1 MSMSFTPLFPG
12 MLLDAAARF
21 AQDNENTRDFAG
33 TDPVRAMGWTC
44 TLVPEEAGGVGGT
57 LSDLASIVVGLATH
71 GVHLPVVETCAVAP
85 LLLQAASAET
95 STRWL
100 EAVCEGSAKIAPL
113 TSLSASLDD
122 IAVSAKQLDIGYAFT
137 GEVKGVDVSL
147 AATHY
152 IVPAVLQGSGE
163 TALFLVD
170 LEHMP
175 APAATYRTM
184 EGRRSA
190 DFRFDGVTVPA
201 VACIARGAVA
211 DAAIEQAD
219 NAALL
224 LTAADTVAALT
235 TLIEQTVKH
244 LQERRQFGVALA
256 SFQVLRHR
264 TADMYVRYLCAKG
277 LMLHAF
283 QEHERGQER
292 GDTHLRRTLRLM
304 KVALAETA
312 RLCAEGAIQMHG
324 GMGVSEEVLATRM
337 AQRLLASEFR
347 YGDRMTH
354 ASRLLHS
361 PTDTAVAHAAA
372 GGMSPVSRSS
382 S

>member
-21 AQDNENTRDFAG
+21 AQDNETTRDFAG
-33 TDPVRAMGWTC
+33 TDPVREMGWTC
-44 TLVPEEAGGVGGT
+44 TLMPEEAGGVGGT

-71 GVHLPVVETCAVAP
+71 GVHLPVIETCAVAP
-85 LLLQAASAET
+85 LLLQAANADTSA
-95 STRWL
+95 RWL

-113 TSLSASLDD
+113 TSLSASLDEV
-122 IAVSAKQLDIGYAFT
+122 ALTAKQLDIGYALT

-147 AATHY
+147 AATHHL
-152 IVPAVLQGSGE
+152 VPALLQGSGE

-170 LEHMP
+170 HEHMP
-175 APAATYRTM
+175 APSATYRTM

-190 DFRFDGVTVPA
+190 DFRLDGLTVPA
-201 VACIARGAVA
+201 VACIARGAA
-211 DAAIEQAD
+211 LDSAIGQAD

-224 LTAADTVAALT
+224 LTAADTVAALA

-277 LMLHAF
+277 LLMHAF
-283 QEHERGQER
+283 QEHERGAA
-292 GDTHLRRTLRLM
+292 DLRRTLRLM

-347 YGDRMTH
+347 YGDRMAH

-361 PTDTAVAHAAA
+361 PTEAAVADAAA
-372 GGMSPVSRSS
+372 RGMSHVARSS

>member
-1 MSMSFTPLFPG
+1 MSFTPLLPG

-21 AQDNENTRDFAG
+21 AQDNENTKDFAG
-33 TDPVRAMGWTC
+33 TDPVRQMGWTC

-57 LSDLASIVVGLATH
+57 LADLASIVVGLATH

-85 LLLQAASAET
+85 LLLQAANTDTA
-95 STRWL
+95 TRWL
-100 EAVCEGSAKIAPL
+100 QQVCEGSAKIAPL

-122 IAVSAKQLDIGYAFT
+122 IAVSAKQLDIGCAFT
-137 GEVKGVDVSL
+137 GQVKGVDVSL

-152 IVPAVLQGSGE
+152 IVPAVLQGSDE
-163 TALFLVD
+163 TALFVVD

-175 APAATYRTM
+175 APTATYRTM

-190 DFRFDGVTVPA
+190 DFTLDGITVPA
-201 VACIARGAVA
+201 VACIARGAAA

-283 QEHERGQER
+283 AEHERGA
-292 GDTHLRRTLRLM
+292 TNLRRTLRLM

-347 YGDRMTH
+347 YGDRLTH

-361 PTDTAVAHAAA
+361 PNQVAAA
-372 GGMSPVSRSS
+372 NATAPGMSPVSRSS

>member
-1 MSMSFTPLFPG
+1 MSFTPLFPG

-21 AQDNENTRDFAG
+21 AQDNETTRDFAG
-33 TDPVRAMGWTC
+33 TDPVREMGWTC

-71 GVHLPVVETCAVAP
+71 GVHLPVIETCAVAP
-85 LLLQAASAET
+85 LLLQAANADTSA
-95 STRWL
+95 RWL

-113 TSLSASLDD
+113 TSLSASLDEV
-122 IAVSAKQLDIGYAFT
+122 ALTAKQLDIGYALT

-147 AATHY
+147 AATHHL
-152 IVPAVLQGSGE
+152 VPALLQGSGE

-170 LEHMP
+170 HEHMP
-175 APAATYRTM
+175 APSATYRTM

-190 DFRFDGVTVPA
+190 DFRLDGLTVPA
-201 VACIARGAVA
+201 VACIARGAAV
-211 DAAIEQAD
+211 DSAIEQAD

-224 LTAADTVAALT
+224 LTAADTVAALA

-277 LMLHAF
+277 LLMHAF
-283 QEHERGQER
+283 QEHERGAA
-292 GDTHLRRTLRLM
+292 DLRRTLRLM

-347 YGDRMTH
+347 YGDRMAH

-361 PTDTAVAHAAA
+361 PTEAAVADAAA
-372 GGMSPVSRSS
+372 RGMSHVARSS

>member
-12 MLLDAAARF
+12 MLLDAATRF
-21 AQDNENTRDFAG
+21 AQDNETTRDFAG
-33 TDPVRAMGWTC
+33 TDPVREMGWTC

-71 GVHLPVVETCAVAP
+71 GVHLPVIETCAVAP
-85 LLLQAASAET
+85 LLLQAANADTSA
-95 STRWL
+95 RWL

-113 TSLSASLDD
+113 TSLSASLDEV
-122 IAVSAKQLDIGYAFT
+122 ALTAKQLDIGYALT

-147 AATHY
+147 AATHHL
-152 IVPAVLQGSGE
+152 VPALLQGSGE

-170 LEHMP
+170 HEHMP
-175 APAATYRTM
+175 APSATYRTM

-190 DFRFDGVTVPA
+190 DFRLDGLTVPA
-201 VACIARGAVA
+201 VACIARGAAV
-211 DAAIEQAD
+211 DSAIEQAD

-224 LTAADTVAALT
+224 LTAADTVAALA

-277 LMLHAF
+277 LLMHAF
-283 QEHERGQER
+283 QEHERGAA
-292 GDTHLRRTLRLM
+292 DLRRTLRLM

-347 YGDRMTH
+347 YGDRMAH

-361 PTDTAVAHAAA
+361 PTEAAVADAAA
-372 GGMSPVSRSS
+372 RGMSHVARSS

>member
-21 AQDNENTRDFAG
+21 AQDNETTRDFAG
-33 TDPVRAMGWTC
+33 TDPVREMGWTC

-71 GVHLPVVETCAVAP
+71 GVHLPVIETCAVAP
-85 LLLQAASAET
+85 LLLQAANADTSA
-95 STRWL
+95 RWL

-113 TSLSASLDD
+113 TSLSASLDEV
-122 IAVSAKQLDIGYAFT
+122 ALTAKQLDIGYALT

-147 AATHY
+147 AATHHL
-152 IVPAVLQGSGE
+152 VPALLQGSGE

-170 LEHMP
+170 HEHMP
-175 APAATYRTM
+175 APSATYRTM

-190 DFRFDGVTVPA
+190 DFRLDGLTVPA
-201 VACIARGAVA
+201 VACIARGAAV
-211 DAAIEQAD
+211 DSAIEQAD

-224 LTAADTVAALT
+224 LTAADTVAALA

-277 LMLHAF
+277 LLMHAF
-283 QEHERGQER
+283 QEHERGAA
-292 GDTHLRRTLRLM
+292 DLRRTLRLM

-347 YGDRMTH
+347 YGDRMAH

-361 PTDTAVAHAAA
+361 PTEAAVADAAA
-372 GGMSPVSRSS
+372 CGMSHVARSS

>member
-1 MSMSFTPLFPG
+1 MSFTPLFPG

-21 AQDNENTRDFAG
+21 AQDNETTKDFAG
-33 TDPVRAMGWTC
+33 TDPVREMGWTC

-57 LSDLASIVVGLATH
+57 LADLASIVVGLATH
-71 GVHLPVVETCAVAP
+71 GVHLPVIETCAIAP
-85 LLLQAASAET
+85 LLLQAANADT
-95 STRWL
+95 CARWL

-113 TSLSASLDD
+113 TSLSASLDEV
-122 IAVSAKQLDIGYAFT
+122 ALTAKQLDIGYALT
-137 GEVKGVDVSL
+137 GEAKGVDVSL
-147 AATHY
+147 AATHHL
-152 IVPAVLQGSGE
+152 VPATLQGSGE

-170 LEHMP
+170 HEHMP
-175 APAATYRTM
+175 APSATYRTM

-190 DFRFDGVTVPA
+190 DFKLDGLTVPA
-201 VACIARGAVA
+201 VACIARGAAV
-211 DAAIEQAD
+211 DSAIEQAD

-224 LTAADTVAALT
+224 LTAADTVAALA

-277 LMLHAF
+277 LLMHAF
-283 QEHERGQER
+283 QEHERGAAN
-292 GDTHLRRTLRLM
+292 LRRTLRLM

-354 ASRLLHS
+354 ASRLLY
-361 PTDTAVAHAAA
+361 PQTEATAADASAS
-372 GGMSPVSRSS
+372 GMSHVVRSS

>member
-1 MSMSFTPLFPG
+1 MSTSFTPLFPG

-21 AQDNENTRDFAG
+21 AQDNETTKDFAG
-33 TDPVRAMGWTC
+33 TDPVREMGWTC

-71 GVHLPVVETCAVAP
+71 GVHLPVIETCAVAP
-85 LLLQAASAET
+85 LLLQAANADTSA
-95 STRWL
+95 RWL

-113 TSLSASLDD
+113 TSLSASLDEV
-122 IAVSAKQLDIGYAFT
+122 ALTAKQLDIGYALT

-147 AATHY
+147 AATHHL
-152 IVPAVLQGSGE
+152 VPATLQGSGE

-170 LEHMP
+170 HEHMP
-175 APAATYRTM
+175 APSATYRTM

-190 DFRFDGVTVPA
+190 DFRLDGLTVPA
-201 VACIARGAVA
+201 VACIARGAAV

-224 LTAADTVAALT
+224 LTAADTVAALA

-277 LMLHAF
+277 LLMHAF
-283 QEHERGQER
+283 QEHERGAA
-292 GDTHLRRTLRLM
+292 DLRRTLRLM
-304 KVALAETA
+304 KVSLAETA

-347 YGDRMTH
+347 YGDRMAH
-354 ASRLLHS
+354 ASRLLYS
-361 PTDTAVAHAAA
+361 PTEAAA
-372 GGMSPVSRSS
+372 ADAAACGMSHVARSS